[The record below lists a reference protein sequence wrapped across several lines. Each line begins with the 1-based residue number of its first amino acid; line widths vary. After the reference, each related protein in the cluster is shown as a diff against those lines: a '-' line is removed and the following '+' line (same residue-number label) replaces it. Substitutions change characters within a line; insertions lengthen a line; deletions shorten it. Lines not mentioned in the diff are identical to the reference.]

1 MKNKAGIFFL
11 NQIWQETLAKGQ
23 FPPRENS
30 LKSETVDISFKPSY
44 ENINYRLKFSELSIS
59 FPPKKEIDSNED
71 DGFDDYIERAH
82 AADMII
88 LTVEAI
94 EAGGNDL
101 ALSIILQ
108 ALHEHKIELP
118 IILVITQWDRV
129 EQGGTDIDEFVKS
142 RMPSTYK
149 WLKYGYFPETRIARF
164 SVGKVS
170 PEPYED
176 PSGELLVADKI
187 SSLNTED
194 SGKIFHWIFEYLKKK
209 SAVGDEEGALRQELR
224 ENLSRLSKEP
234 ENIDILRETRGI
246 YLELGE
252 EAEAEE
258 VEKKLNRLIEKKEY
272 KSNLGKRIYLRQME
286 VQGLD
291 FFGKFRWIFQPGMNV
306 LLGRNG
312 YGKSHLLRFLAT
324 LLQKDELKSSEFFE
338 HSKADP
344 FARLTV
350 EREESQEIISRNQL
364 VFEESIGRVPLL
376 AIPDMRSLDQSRTVV
391 SYSGDGKEMDLSQQ
405 WCYHFLYQKPV
416 EGLIQDFLYQLCI
429 TYLDRGKTGKI
440 GAIVNFRPSMTGAAA
455 II

>member
-1 MKNKAGIFFL
+1 MKKKNNAVSPKKSLNIVILGNKGSGKTTLLASLIHNINSREDLVLSYNMKNKAGIFLL
-11 NQIWQETLAKGQ
+11 NQIWQETLVKGQ

-71 DGFDDYIERAH
+71 DDPDDYIDSAL
-82 AADMII
+82 AADMVILI
-88 LTVEAI
+88 LT
-94 EAGGNDL
+94 
-101 ALSIILQ
+101 
-108 ALHEHKIELP
+108 
-118 IILVITQWDRV
+118 
-129 EQGGTDIDEFVKS
+129 
-142 RMPSTYK
+142 
-149 WLKYGYFPETRIARF
+149 
-164 SVGKVS
+164 
-170 PEPYED
+170 
-176 PSGELLVADKI
+176 
-187 SSLNTED
+187 SLNTED
-194 SGKIFHWIFEYLKKK
+194 SGKIFHWIFEYLKKL
-209 SAVGDEEGALRQELR
+209 SAAGEEEGALRQELK
-224 ENLSRLSKEP
+224 ENLSRLSREP

-246 YLELGE
+246 YLKLGDE
-252 EAEAEE
+252 SEAEE

-286 VQGLD
+286 VQGLN

-324 LLQKDELKSSEFFE
+324 LLQKDELKSQEFFE

-440 GAIVNFRPSMTGAAA
+440 GAIVNSRPSITGAAA